1 MNYLPK
7 PRVSIVGSGQ
17 TAASLADALHHLP
30 VRVTTVEPSD
40 AARVSGDL
48 VIVATGSSPANED
61 NLLTA
66 AARNTPSV
74 AWVVR
79 RLDEVLPEAIV
90 LIASPPVA
98 LTTRLAIDLST
109 RHPARILGIPPV
121 VAEAAQ
127 FGRTAL
133 AAHPLQIPVADVAAL
148 VASIVQDDGAVHLV
162 CTPAPRA
169 YGVGNV
175 VLSLPCTVGREGIRE
190 RLVVSRNPEE
200 QLGLAVAAA
209 TLRAAYDALVGGAAV
224 G

>member
-1 MNYLPK
+1 
-7 PRVSIVGSGQ
+7 
-17 TAASLADALHHLP
+17 
-30 VRVTTVEPSD
+30 
-40 AARVSGDL
+40 
-48 VIVATGSSPANED
+48 
-61 NLLTA
+61 
-66 AARNTPSV
+66 
-74 AWVVR
+74 
-79 RLDEVLPEAIV
+79 
-90 LIASPPVA
+90 
-98 LTTRLAIDLST
+98 
-109 RHPARILGIPPV
+109 LGIPPV
-121 VAEAAQ
+121 VADAAE

>member
-1 MNYLPK
+1 
-7 PRVSIVGSGQ
+7 
-17 TAASLADALHHLP
+17 LADALHHLP

-121 VAEAAQ
+121 VADAAE

-133 AAHPLQIPVADVAAL
+133 AAHPLQIP
-148 VASIVQDDGAVHLV
+148 GAVHLV